1 MGLLYDMRIGMYKHD
16 DASYND
22 LIKKVPCRVRR
33 VTMSW
38 PTGAADFRLGLWVLN
53 AMVAS

>member
-22 LIKKVPCRVRR
+22 MIKKVPCRV
-33 VTMSW
+33 W
-38 PTGAADFRLGLWVLN
+38 
-53 AMVAS
+53 